1 MPKISKDR
9 LLLSS
14 RGVLVNTQD
23 SNESNAILSDF
34 AENALF
40 MSLQLKQR
48 GTFLHESKMC
58 TSLLQLN
65 VITTNKKN
73 K

>member
-23 SNESNAILSDF
+23 SNESNASLSDF
-34 AENALF
+34 DEDALF
-40 MSLQLKQR
+40 MCLQLKQR
-48 GTFLHESKMC
+48 GTFLHESKMR
-58 TSLLQLN
+58 TSLLQLLLML
-65 VITTNKKN
+65 
-73 K
+73 